1 MAPDPSPGRRAGEVP
16 HRVIVFLLTLLV
28 ASAVLPIV
36 ILTALSWRGYVDAR
50 ADAEARAR
58 RILEVIDQHTLSV
71 IETEDM
77 VLDRVVAAASGMEPG
92 DVRSSEAMSALLH
105 KVNEAMAHMSSI
117 LVVDAKGD
125 VVASSGQGLDSPN
138 ASDRDYFVAQRDR
151 DAGTFIGT
159 LHPRSPSGRPGFD
172 LSRRISSADGAFEG
186 IVAASVSPAYLE
198 GFFASVDEGPGRVAE
213 VVRADGEILVRDPP
227 VADMQQL
234 AAGDPLMRAI
244 AASDQGIAWSISSD
258 DGSQRL
264 IGYRRVGSYPLYVAV
279 AIDRAAALR
288 PWYAKLMFDASVLI
302 PSAFL
307 LALVTLLALHGARQQ
322 NAALA
327 QLAAETRE
335 RMTVEAR
342 LRQAQKMEALGE
354 LTSGLAHDFN
364 NLLTA
369 IRIYVDVIHGALT
382 DAKVRKFADAMVT
395 EIERAGNLIRSL
407 LTLARHRPQEMQAF
421 DVNATIRGME
431 SLLQQSVGPGIDIA
445 FDLAPDLWWVRADV
459 NQADVALLNLAI
471 NARDAMPSGVVRMAT
486 ANVELAGEPDGL
498 AGRYVAI
505 SVTDTGT
512 GMSRETVARAFE
524 PFFTTKAPE
533 KGTGLGLSSVRA
545 FARQSNGAVVIASKP
560 GEGTT
565 VTIYLPS
572 S

>member
-1 MAPDPSPGRRAGEVP
+1 MAPDLSPGRPAGEAS

-28 ASAVLPIV
+28 ASAVLPVV
-36 ILTALSWRGYVDAR
+36 ILAALSWRGYVEAR
-50 ADAEARAR
+50 ADAEDRAR
-58 RILEVIDQHTLSV
+58 RSVAVIDRHTLSV
-71 IETEDM
+71 LETEDM
-77 VLDRVVAAASGMEPG
+77 ALDRVVAAATGMEPA
-92 DVRSSEAMSALLH
+92 DVRSSEAVATLLH
-105 KVNEAMAHMSSI
+105 KVNETMAHMSAI

-125 VVASSGQGLDSPN
+125 VIASSGQGLDPPN
-138 ASDRDYFVAQRDR
+138 VSDQDYFVAQRDR
-151 DAGTFIGT
+151 DAGTFVGAVHPGT
-159 LHPRSPSGRPGFD
+159 TGRPVFD

-186 IVAASVSPAYLE
+186 VVVVTMSPAYLE
-198 GFFASVDEGPGRVAE
+198 GFFASVDAGPGRVAQ

-227 VADMQQL
+227 AADVQRL
-234 AAGDPLMRAI
+234 AAADPLMRAI
-244 AASDQGIAWSISSD
+244 AASDQGIAWSMSSA

-264 IGYRRVGSYPLYVAV
+264 IGHCRVGFYPLYVTV
-279 AIDRAAALR
+279 AIDRTAALQ
-288 PWYAKLMFDASVLI
+288 PWYANMMFDASILI
-302 PSAFL
+302 PCALL
-307 LALVTLLALHGARQQ
+307 LAVVTLLALRGARRQ

-445 FDLAPDLWWVRADV
+445 FDLAPDLWWAKADV
-459 NQADVALLNLAI
+459 NQTDVALLNLAI
-471 NARDAMPSGVVRMAT
+471 NARDAMPSGVLRLAT
-486 ANVELAGEPDGL
+486 ANAELAGEPDGL
-498 AGRYVAI
+498 TGRYVAI

-512 GMSRETVARAFE
+512 GMSRETVARALE
-524 PFFTTKAPE
+524 PFFTTKAPG
-533 KGTGLGLSSVRA
+533 KGTGLGLSSVYA
-545 FARQSNGAVVIASKP
+545 FARQSNGTVVIASQP

-565 VTIYLPS
+565 VTIYLPCS
-572 S
+572 